1 MNNLFRDQ
9 FTGAA
14 DASRVIRI
22 CIALECILVNNNT
35 PLLAKGSIRGHAAF
49 YSAGKLSAFG
59 FASSPHVFDRREM
72 VDGDDVC
79 LLASRSLSSHH
90 WTCVATLKA

>member
-22 CIALECILVNNNT
+22 CIALERILVNNT
-35 PLLAKGSIRGHAAF
+35 PLLAKDSIRGHAAF
-49 YSAGKLSAFG
+49 CSAGKLSAFG
-59 FASSPHVFDRREM
+59 FASSPHAFDRREM

-79 LLASRSLSSHH
+79 LLASRSLSSHP
-90 WTCVATLKA
+90 WTCVATLRA